1 MALCQG
7 QFLPHLKEGASVA
20 CSSFGRIPWVSRLD
34 LASELLA
41 IAHRRPSSER
51 APYLQTAGRSLAL
64 AERRGASPVTIQ
76 SQREWLQA
84 LTLEPRPGI
93 AA

>member
-1 MALCQG
+1 ME
-7 QFLPHLKEGASVA
+7 PTS
-20 CSSFGRIPWVSRLD
+20 PTRLLLLVD
-34 LASELLA
+34 ELLA
-41 IAHRRPSSER
+41 LAHRKPLPER

-64 AERRGASPVTIQ
+64 AERRGASATTLR

-84 LTLEPRPGI
+84 LASETSEI

>member
-1 MALCQG
+1 MEPTSPA
-7 QFLPHLKEGASVA
+7 
-20 CSSFGRIPWVSRLD
+20 RLLLLVD
-34 LASELLA
+34 ELLA
-41 IAHRRPSSER
+41 LAHRKPLPER

-76 SQREWLQA
+76 SQRAWLQA
-84 LTLEPRPGI
+84 LTLEPLPGI